1 MSFDREIKNAI
12 IKSTSLGFDRV
23 FSCWLH
29 LDYGGSG
36 QSFGGYCLW
45 NFNNSEE
52 SRWGAEYIERILKT
66 VGVQT
71 WEELSGKYIRV
82 DSEHS
87 KVYGIGNIL
96 KDKWFY
102 PDKLKEELEG

>member
-1 MSFDREIKNAI
+1 M
-12 IKSTSLGFDRV
+12 
-23 FSCWLH
+23 
-29 LDYGGSG
+29 
-36 QSFGGYCLW
+36 

-82 DSEHS
+82 DSKYN
-87 KVYGIGNIL
+87 KVYGIGNLL
-96 KDKWFY
+96 KDEWFY
-102 PDKLKEELEG
+102 PDKLKEELEL